1 MMTHEDVSELLASY
15 ALDAVVGEEVD
26 EIELHLIDCPKC
38 RAELD
43 AYRDVSAAMG
53 NSVEPLPDGLW
64 ANISSHLPQRQ
75 DEEPPPMPR
84 LIFTS
89 GREEIV
95 NTDTPSKVEV
105 RSRLRGSRSFVAM
118 VGTIAVGAA
127 AVATV
132 LGISLVRADN
142 RVNNDT
148 DAIGTTGALLAALDS
163 PGHKLVNLDGATG
176 HREAQFVVTTGGLG
190 YLVSDHLKALP
201 SSETYQLWAINSGR
215 SISLGLLGTKPRD
228 SAFTTGSSGSQLP
241 SQLGITVEPAG
252 GSVVPSSAMVA
263 SGTV

>member
-1 MMTHEDVSELLASY
+1 MRTHEDVSELLAAY
-15 ALDAVVGEEVD
+15 ALDAVVGAEVED
-26 EIELHLIDCPKC
+26 IEAHLIECPRC

-53 NSVEPLPDGLW
+53 NSVEPLPEGLW
-64 ANISSHLPQRQ
+64 LNISSRLPDRL

-84 LIFTS
+84 LIFTN
-89 GREEIV
+89 GGEES
-95 NTDTPSKVEV
+95 TRPDGQSKAEV
-105 RSRLRGSRSFVAM
+105 KARLRGSRSFLAV

-132 LGISLVRADN
+132 LGINLVRADN
-142 RVNNDT
+142 RNSGYT
-148 DAIGTTGALLAALDS
+148 TAIGQTSALVAALDA
-163 PGHKLVNLDGATG
+163 PGHKLVNLDSATG
-176 HREAQFVVTTGGLG
+176 DHEAQFVITQGGLG

-201 SSETYQLWAINSGR
+201 SSETYQLWAINGGR
-215 SISLGLLGTKPRD
+215 SISLGLLGTKPSQ

-241 SQLGITVEPAG
+241 SELGITIEPAG